1 MHCRTVSPPTPSSS
15 MCAVIQ
21 HLLAPV
27 LPFPALLW
35 WGYFSPLVYFGFIHL
50 FLGCFLIFRS
60 WGISNLLIQ
69 SNSDLFLLLGDYFL
83 ILSFCCDTS
92 WLSKGEAKFILP
104 DIIPVITEITKHKL
118 KLYASNYLEWIK
130 TMQIYLHNISKDGH
144 LNCNLP
150 SDDTKQDWPQEDA
163 HVFLQLKNSI
173 NSEVISLINCYEFIK
188 NWWTLKFLKFPC
200 SRKDNLS
207 NIHDVHKAF

>member
-1 MHCRTVSPPTPSSS
+1 M
-15 MCAVIQ
+15 
-21 HLLAPV
+21 
-27 LPFPALLW
+27 
-35 WGYFSPLVYFGFIHL
+35 
-50 FLGCFLIFRS
+50 
-60 WGISNLLIQ
+60 
-69 SNSDLFLLLGDYFL
+69 
-83 ILSFCCDTS
+83 
-92 WLSKGEAKFILP
+92 SKGETKFILP

-188 NWWTLKFLKFPC
+188 N
-200 SRKDNLS
+200 
-207 NIHDVHKAF
+207 